1 MPMPRRSRRAIVTSA
16 CGRASPRGTSTW
28 TRTQCGSCCASDR
41 TCPEIQAARPGGPR
55 RSFCSSPYGLELHD
69 VLRRRALLALHDVE
83 LDPLALSQRL
93 EALCLDR
100 GVVNEAVLLPV
111 LGCDET
117 ETLRVVE
124 PLHDTGNACHL
135 LYS

>member
-1 MPMPRRSRRAIVTSA
+1 MPTPRRSRRATVTSS

-28 TRTQCGSCCASDR
+28 TRTRCGSCCASVGPVQKYKR
-41 TCPEIQAARPGGPR
+41 RGPGGPR
-55 RSFCSSPYGLELHD
+55 RSFCSSPYGLELHN

-83 LDPLALSQRL
+83 LDPLALGQRL

-111 LGCDET
+111 DRKSTRL
-117 ETLRVVE
+117 
-124 PLHDTGNACHL
+124 NSSHL
-135 LYS
+135 VISYAVFCLTT